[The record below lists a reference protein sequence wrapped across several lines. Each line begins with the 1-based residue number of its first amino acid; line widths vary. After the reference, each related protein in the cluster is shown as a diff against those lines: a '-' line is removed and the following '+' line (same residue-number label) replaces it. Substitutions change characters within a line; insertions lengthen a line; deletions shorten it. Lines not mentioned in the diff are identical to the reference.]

1 MDPSEVAEAWEIKG
15 SICRSESLPTQG
27 ISIVCLFEDRSFQT
41 GNTFNHIH
49 HHLTCPLVDHIDTV
63 HKIPVSGW
71 TSAASMQTDLIQ
83 LLLPIP
89 LAEATSQ
96 INDGGDEST
105 DLTTNNQPAIKN
117 MFSTNLD

>member
-1 MDPSEVAEAWEIKG
+1 MQDSRQHTSPHICPFCFLTNHKG
-15 SICRSESLPTQG
+15 
-27 ISIVCLFEDRSFQT
+27 DK
-41 GNTFNHIH
+41 FNHIH

-71 TSAASMQTDLIQ
+71 TGAASMQTDLIQ